1 MTAKKAIAQPAY
13 FEQKDDDF
21 DTEQEFY
28 ELMQEQAELELHLDM
43 RHRTPAR
50 LDNDSWAY

>member
-1 MTAKKAIAQPAY
+1 MTAKRAITNPAY
-13 FEQKDDDF
+13 VEPSEEGF

-43 RHRTPAR
+43 HHRTPAR
-50 LDNDSWAY
+50 LSNDSWSY